1 MSQVARRYG
10 YGTLA
15 ITRFRDRMPQQLKA
29 AIVAATL
36 KPKEA
41 DLDRL
46 RIEES
51 EGILGNLAHQRARL
65 LICQDQCMEQGAVEQ
80 VARLSGVIHKN
91 IEMVGRY
98 VGLFGQHHT
107 TTTVNITLTEDYLR
121 LRQALT
127 LALRPFPE
135 ARRAVAEAL
144 HRIEGEA
151 SKRILNPHYDAQ
163 RSPPGAVIEQ
173 ATTPAP
179 PAPTPQQPSDDRVGP
194 VSTP

>member
-1 MSQVARRYG
+1 
-10 YGTLA
+10 
-15 ITRFRDRMPQQLKA
+15 
-29 AIVAATL
+29 
-36 KPKEA
+36 
-41 DLDRL
+41 
-46 RIEES
+46 
-51 EGILGNLAHQRARL
+51 
-65 LICQDQCMEQGAVEQ
+65 
-80 VARLSGVIHKN
+80 
-91 IEMVGRY
+91 VGRY
-98 VGLFGQHHT
+98 VGLFGQHHVAT
-107 TTTVNITLTEDYLR
+107 NVNITLSEDYLR

-173 ATTPAP
+173 AP